1 MGRFS
6 CQGRRRLSHY
16 LLTSSGVNPRRTG
29 RSAIGLFVRFEF
41 FEAKRNER
49 SGKPGTATPSGAKE
63 NNNIN
68 QNATITTTTIRRT
81 QTHTHTR
88 THTHT
93 DTPTQPH
100 THTHKRVQTKKTN
113 SSWCPVVA
121 IGKLQREWRS
131 MRDFLLDALFRII
144 LLLFVYH
151 SWRSF
156 SLLTCPVWMI
166 SPLPLLFSNK
176 NGRDGHFLCYEGC
189 YSRPL
194 TRWHPVKPCITP
206 WRATSAE
213 K

>member
-151 SWRSF
+151 S
-156 SLLTCPVWMI
+156 
-166 SPLPLLFSNK
+166 
-176 NGRDGHFLCYEGC
+176 
-189 YSRPL
+189 
-194 TRWHPVKPCITP
+194 
-206 WRATSAE
+206 
-213 K
+213 